1 MSESLKDKKERVLVA
16 AEKAVDEL
24 IKVLEEKII
33 TNTEEDLTADKMK
46 NAAQAKKLA
55 FLDALEM
62 LEKVGQE
69 REKVENIDIEIPDTT
84 HGGFAEVAVKSKKK

>member
-1 MSESLKDKKERVLVA
+1 MSESLKNKKERVLLA

-33 TNTEEDLTADKMK
+33 NNSEEDLTADKMK

-62 LEKVGQE
+62 LEKIGQE
-69 REKVENIDIEIPDTT
+69 REKVEDSDIVIPDTT
-84 HGGFAEVAVKSKKK
+84 HGGFVEVAARNKKK